1 MSFTYQII
9 NSIPKGNAGIVTKV
23 RYHYEG
29 IELEKDLEHDVPET
43 IQEVVDLIITE
54 GNLLL
59 PTLQNLKN
67 QADIIAALNQM
78 TDQQSI

>member
-9 NSIPKGNAGIVTKV
+9 NSIPKGNTGIVTKV
-23 RYHYEG
+23 KYHYED
-29 IELEKDLEHDVPET
+29 IEFEKDLEHNVPET
-43 IQEVVDLIITE
+43 IQEVIDLITTE

-67 QADIIAALNQM
+67 QADIITALNQM

>member
-1 MSFTYQII
+1 MSFTYKIV
-9 NSIPKGNAGIVTKV
+9 NSIPKGDTAVVTKV

-29 IELEKDLEHDVPET
+29 IELEKNIEHDVPET
-43 IQEVVDLIITE
+43 IQEVVALIINE

-67 QADIIAALNQM
+67 QADIIDQLNQM
-78 TDQQSI
+78 TDEQSI